1 MTQKKKSIEK
11 LVDWAAFGEDTAGTM
26 MTYYKQLFQLAHD
39 DAGNLLTDLVDF
51 DLSNPNIK
59 KTLDS
64 LATNIKGIT
73 DTMKD
78 EVRALTDQATEEGW
92 STKQLAD
99 AIREKGVTS
108 SAERAAM
115 ISRTETATAYSAGSV
130 LAYKS
135 AGVEKKKWLAE
146 DDAPDDDCQFV
157 GEIVGIDE
165 DFSIGHQYPPAL
177 PYCRCAVTPVLD

>member
-1 MTQKKKSIEK
+1 MTQKKKSIDK
-11 LVDWAAFGEDTAGTM
+11 LVDWDAFGEDAAGTM

-39 DAGNLLTDLVDF
+39 EAGNLLTDLVDF

-108 SAERAAM
+108 SVSRASTIAR
-115 ISRTETATAYSAGSV
+115 SETREAYNQGSI
-130 LAYKS
+130 LAYES
-135 AGVEKKKWLAE
+135 AGVEKVQALDSDNDEECAARDGQIYTLEEAAAIQPHPNCVLAF
-146 DDAPDDDCQFV
+146 APYLGD
-157 GEIVGIDE
+157 
-165 DFSIGHQYPPAL
+165 
-177 PYCRCAVTPVLD
+177 

>member
-108 SAERAAM
+108 SVSRASM
-115 ISRTETATAYSAGSV
+115 ISRTETGTAYNLGAMI
-130 LAYKS
+130 AYES
-135 AGVEKKKWLAE
+135 AGVDKVQVL
-146 DDAPDDDCQFV
+146 D
-157 GEIVGIDE
+157 GDE
-165 DFSIGHQYPPAL
+165 DETCAAADGQVWTLDEARDNPLGHPNCTRAFT
-177 PYCRCAVTPVLD
+177 PYLGD